1 MPFLGVEPVQ
11 EFASVAKQTITGTG
25 ATAYSLDHSVASAN
39 DLAVFVNNVRQEP
52 TSAYTASGGTI
63 TFTSALAS
71 TDSCYV
77 MYIARTFSSASVEA
91 NSIGITELNVSDG
104 TSGQALTTDGSGTL
118 SFSTISAAETNDL
131 TSAVTWANVPDAN
144 ITQSSVTQHQAAL
157 SITESQI
164 SDLGTIQA
172 VASGTLANGETVIM
186 NSNGTVSGITETPF
200 GGPTVAGTPAIF
212 NSSSVYNITA
222 AYDSNAQ
229 KVIIVYRDS
238 GNSNYGTAIVG
249 TVSGTSISFG
259 TPAVFNSNTSYFTDI
274 VYDSNAQKVVISY
287 RDGGNS
293 DYGTAVVGTVSGTSI
308 SFGSATVFESN
319 NTTYISSTY
328 DSNAQKVVIVY
339 KEDGV
344 SDYGKAIVGTV
355 SGTSISFGTAAV
367 FESAAIFYTAC
378 TYDSNAQ
385 KVVIAYRDSGNSSYG
400 TAIVGTV
407 SGTSISFGTAV
418 VFESGS
424 TSYVYAD
431 YDSNAQK
438 VVIGYTDSGNSLY
451 GTAIVGTVSG
461 TSISFGTAV
470 VFDTTGNGTY
480 PTTVY
485 DSNAQK
491 VVIAY
496 SHADSTTSTD
506 VGNLVVGTVSG
517 TSISFSA
524 PFEYSVGPSDYP
536 SAVYDSSAQKVVI
549 AYLHRNEAF
558 ISSTKG
564 IVIETLSSSTS
575 LTSGNYIGISNAA
588 YSNGATATIQ
598 IAGSVDDAQSG
609 LTPGNRYFIQKDGS
623 LGLTAITPE
632 VVAGTAISST
642 ELIVKG

>member
-11 EFASVAKQTITGTG
+11 EFASVAKQTITGDGSTS
-25 ATAYSLDHSVASAN
+25 YSLNHSVSSAN

-77 MYIARTFSSASVEA
+77 MYIARTFSSA
-91 NSIGITELNVSDG
+91 T
-104 TSGQALTTDGSGTL
+104 
-118 SFSTISAAETNDL
+118 ETNDL

-186 NSNGTVSGITETPF
+186 NSNGTVSGITETPL
-200 GGPTVAGTPAIF
+200 GGPTVAGTAVVF
-212 NSSSVYNITA
+212 NGTSSFNITA

-229 KVIIVYRDS
+229 KVVIVYRDG
-238 GNSNYGTAIVG
+238 GNSNYGTAVVG

-259 TPAVFNSNTSYFTDI
+259 TPAVFNTNTSYFTDI
-274 VYDSNAQKVVISY
+274 VYDSNAQKVVIFY

-328 DSNAQKVVIVY
+328 DSNAQKVVIAY

-355 SGTSISFGTAAV
+355 SGTSISFGSATV
-367 FESAAIFYTAC
+367 FESAAIYYTAC

-385 KVVIAYRDSGNSSYG
+385 KVVIAYMDYGNSSYG

-438 VVIGYTDSGNSLY
+438 VVIGYTDAGNSYY

-470 VFDTTGNGTY
+470 VFDSTGNGTY

-496 SHADSTTSTD
+496 SHDDSTTNSD
-506 VGNLVVGTVSG
+506 FGNVVVGTVSG

-524 PFEYSVGPSDYP
+524 PFEYYVGLSLYAN
-536 SAVYDSSAQKVVI
+536 AVYDSSAQKVVI
-549 AYLHRNEAF
+549 AYFQSGGGNL
-558 ISSTKG
+558 SKG
-564 IVIETLSSSTS
+564 IVIETLSSGTS
-575 LTSGNYIGISNAA
+575 LTLGNYIGISNAA

-598 IAGSVDDAQSG
+598 IAGSVDDSQSG

-623 LGLTAITPE
+623 LSLTAITPE
-632 VVAGTAISST
+632 VVAGTAISAT